1 MSSIHPYAGFW
12 KRFAAYL
19 IDGVVLAI
27 PMLLLFIP
35 LVVYFIYTIG
45 SLEGADESIKLAAE
59 IRARQLTSVAQLISF
74 ILPLVYFAWME
85 SSRLQA
91 TLGKMLLGIKVVD
104 ANGQRMTFWHAFGR
118 NAGKIISGIILN
130 IGYFMAGATRKKQA
144 LHDQLANAYVVD
156 KNFQPGDDL
165 PEVETHF
172 GILWGVIGAM
182 VLMMILFIG
191 SCIGIIA
198 YAVQHAAAQKT
209 PTPVVQTTQN
219 PPVHLTH

>member
-1 MSSIHPYAGFW
+1 MSAIRPYAGFW

-19 IDGVVLAI
+19 IDGIILSV

-35 LVVYFIYTIG
+35 LIVYFVHMAGT
-45 SLEGADESIKLAAE
+45 LEGADESVKLAAE
-59 IRARQLTSVAQLISF
+59 IRARQLTSVAQLVSF
-74 ILPLVYFAWME
+74 ILPMVYFAWME
-85 SSRLQA
+85 SSKLQA

-118 NAGKIISGIILN
+118 NAAKIISGIILN

-144 LHDQLANAYVVD
+144 LHDQLANAYVVNKD
-156 KNFQPGDDL
+156 FQPGDDL

-182 VLMMILFIG
+182 ILLMILFIG
-191 SCIGIIA
+191 LIA
-198 YAVQHAAAQKT
+198 SLIVYGVQHASAQKT
-209 PTPVVQTTQN
+209 PGPVVQTTQN
-219 PPVHLTH
+219 PSLNLTH

>member
-1 MSSIHPYAGFW
+1 MSSIRPYAGFW

-130 IGYFMAGATRKKQA
+130 IGYFMAGVTRKKQA

-191 SCIGIIA
+191 SFIGLIV

-209 PTPVVQTTQN
+209 PTPVAQTTQN